1 MNRITLLTLF
11 LSALACNAPFIPVA
25 ELIEEPTLAPSATAL
40 PPTPTQFVI
49 PLNAPTNLPPTATT
63 ASQAST
69 PIPPT
74 TTQTRTSTSIP
85 PTATWTRTSTPILP
99 TITHTRT
106 STSIPPTV
114 TKIPTTVA
122 PPTATQTR
130 TPIPPSATKAPAT
143 ATSASSSCATL
154 NANFE
159 NTVIVLLNAERAKAG
174 LGQLTAQPQLMS
186 AARAHSVDMACKNF
200 LSHTG
205 SDGSSPFDRMARFG
219 YSFSAAAENVY
230 AGGGPFNSPEAAVAG
245 WMNSPGH
252 RTNIL
257 NGAYVHIG
265 SGYAF
270 NDASEYGGYYANSFG
285 KP

>member
-1 MNRITLLTLF
+1 MKRIALITLAF
-11 LSALACNAPFIPVA
+11 AALACNAPFISVA

-49 PLNAPTNLPPTATT
+49 PPTRVTPTNPPPTAATV
-63 ASQAST
+63 SPSL
-69 PIPPT
+69 
-74 TTQTRTSTSIP
+74 TSIP
-85 PTATWTRTSTPILP
+85 PTATRTFTPIPL
-99 TITHTRT
+99 TTTHTRT
-106 STSIPPTV
+106 LTPIPT

-122 PPTATQTR
+122 PPTATRTR
-130 TPIPPSATKAPAT
+130 TPLPPSATKAPAT
-143 ATSASSSCATL
+143 ATSASLSCATL

-174 LGQLTAQPQLMS
+174 LGSLTAQPQLMS
-186 AARAHSVDMACKNF
+186 AARAHSIDMACKNF

-219 YSFSAAAENVY
+219 YVFSAAAENVY

-257 NGAYVHIG
+257 NGAYIHIG

-270 NDASEYGGYYANSFG
+270 NEASEYGGYYANSFG

>member
-1 MNRITLLTLF
+1 MKRILSLALILT
-11 LSALACNAPFIPVA
+11 ALACNAPLISVA
-25 ELIEEPTLAPSATAL
+25 ELIEEPTLAPSVTAL

-49 PLNAPTNLPPTATT
+49 PPTRAAPTNPPPTATT
-63 ASQAST
+63 ALQTASPSST

-74 TTQTRTSTSIP
+74 
-85 PTATWTRTSTPILP
+85 A
-99 TITHTRT
+99 THTRT
-106 STSIPPTV
+106 LTPIPA
-114 TKIPTTVA
+114 TKIPTTVP
-122 PPTATQTR
+122 PPTATR
-130 TPIPPSATKAPAT
+130 THTPLPPSATKAPAT

-154 NANFE
+154 NTNFE

-174 LGQLTAQPQLMS
+174 LGPLTAQPQLMS

-257 NGAYVHIG
+257 NGVYVHIG

-270 NDASEYGGYYANSFG
+270 NDKSEYGGYFANSFG